1 MRLVS
6 LHVESEIPN
15 SSCFIGKSD
24 SHKPAQCNQYSSSAK
39 NCITEESFSVSG
51 KGKNFSC
58 RIFSK
63 RICGPPTL

>member
-15 SSCFIGKSD
+15 SSFFIGKPE

-39 NCITEESFSVSG
+39 NCITEEYFFG
-51 KGKNFSC
+51 FQ
-58 RIFSK
+58 
-63 RICGPPTL
+63 